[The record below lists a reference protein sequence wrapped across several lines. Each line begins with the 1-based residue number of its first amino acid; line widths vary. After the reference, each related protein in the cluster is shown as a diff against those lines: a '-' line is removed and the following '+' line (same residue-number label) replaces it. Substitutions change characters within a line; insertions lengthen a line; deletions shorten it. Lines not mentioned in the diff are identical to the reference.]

1 MQNGGDR
8 VNVEQAIKL
17 LVFYN
22 GYDGIVR
29 SLLHHISE
37 YPQNKQ
43 ILPPDGIKY
52 GDEDETVEAVLWF
65 LLVCM
70 YGDYGTSPRFGWIEN
85 KEKAIAFLNSL
96 LPGEVSE

>member
-1 MQNGGDR
+1 MNL
-8 VNVEQAIKL
+8 EQAMNY

-22 GYDGIVR
+22 GYEEIVR
-29 SLLHHISE
+29 SLLEHISMFSE
-37 YPQNKQ
+37 GKT
-43 ILPPDGIKY
+43 ILPPKNLKY
-52 GDEDETVEAVLWF
+52 GDESETVEAIIWF

-70 YGDYGTSPRFGWIEN
+70 FGDYGTSPRFGWIEE